1 MLKNIKRRMTVAVCT
16 SVLQYHCEF
25 NEILC
30 ICWVEWW

>member
-1 MLKNIKRRMTVAVCT
+1 MTVAVCT